1 MGRRSSKSMR
11 ITTGA
16 RLHVM
21 WAITTTIAETFAT
34 IVVTITGIPI
44 FARFTTDP
52 IARSVTTVIAAC
64 IMRGT
69 AAMSGFRWRWI
80 FERKQEWSGTPAIRR
95 AAPFLRRII
104 GHEKTGG
111 CCRPF
116 FCGYLEYSL
125 LNSSRISSPFFTI
138 FSRIWAF
145 FASRS
150 FFFASAASS
159 SWSLTACSTSAATSA
174 AG

>member
-1 MGRRSSKSMR
+1 MR

-21 WAITTTIAETFAT
+21 WVITTTIAETFAT

-69 AAMSGFRWRWI
+69 AAM
-80 FERKQEWSGTPAIRR
+80 
-95 AAPFLRRII
+95 
-104 GHEKTGG
+104 
-111 CCRPF
+111 
-116 FCGYLEYSL
+116 
-125 LNSSRISSPFFTI
+125 
-138 FSRIWAF
+138 
-145 FASRS
+145 
-150 FFFASAASS
+150 
-159 SWSLTACSTSAATSA
+159 
-174 AG
+174 